1 MFEPKGGT
9 IGVNGVEKVKDSSTH
24 MTPISE
30 TVMKNSLRN
39 QKLMELRQIVSEVV
53 GKETWINGGQMN
65 TLLGHRRFV
74 QVFFGLFNEGKGD
87 ALCQEKWLDQI
98 KHWTGVS
105 MYDAP
110 THECINSLSIMISW
124 CVHSSHCQHRS

>member
-74 QVFFGLFNEGKGD
+74 QVFFGLFNEGKVD

-105 MYDAP
+105 MY
-110 THECINSLSIMISW
+110 E
-124 CVHSSHCQHRS
+124 VHLHMGASTSYR

>member
-9 IGVNGVEKVKDSSTH
+9 IGVNGVEKDKDSSTH

-74 QVFFGLFNEGKGD
+74 QVFFGLFTEGKGD

-105 MYDAP
+105 IRVSHFY
-110 THECINSLSIMISW
+110 TFFELSL
-124 CVHSSHCQHRS
+124 VLLTTQAHGL